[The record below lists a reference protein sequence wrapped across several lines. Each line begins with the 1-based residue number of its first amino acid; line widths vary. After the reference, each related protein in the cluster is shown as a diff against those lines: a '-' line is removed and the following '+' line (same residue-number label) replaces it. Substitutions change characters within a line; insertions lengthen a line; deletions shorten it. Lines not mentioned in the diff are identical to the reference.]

1 MPKMKYVGKGKWLR
15 GVPARDLS
23 AEEVK
28 KHGGVKALKRIGLY
42 EVVRK
47 RIKVKQSPGLD
58 NSNFL
63 PASETDTGEVD
74 NG

>member
-1 MPKMKYVGKGKWLR
+1 MPKMKYIKKGRWLR

-28 KHGGVKALKRIGLY
+28 KHGGVKALEQTGLY
-42 EVVRK
+42 KAVRK
-47 RIKVKQSPGLD
+47 RIKVKKSPGLD
-58 NSNFL
+58 NSDFL
-63 PASETDTGEVD
+63 PINETDTGEVN